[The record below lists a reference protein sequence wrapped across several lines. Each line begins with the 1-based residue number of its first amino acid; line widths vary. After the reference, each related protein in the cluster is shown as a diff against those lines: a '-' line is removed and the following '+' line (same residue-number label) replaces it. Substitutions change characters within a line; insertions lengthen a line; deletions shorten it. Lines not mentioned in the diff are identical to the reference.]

1 LTAITITTSRIIAMI
16 IARMIT
22 AVRLIGNPFP
32 GPCLTTTRPV
42 ELHRTP
48 VYFFLKGK
56 SRMGTLLLASRLAW

>member
-1 LTAITITTSRIIAMI
+1 MT

-32 GPCLTTTRPV
+32 VPCPTTTRPV

-48 VYFFLKGK
+48 VYFCLKESRAWERFYWRPGWPGK
-56 SRMGTLLLASRLAW
+56 E